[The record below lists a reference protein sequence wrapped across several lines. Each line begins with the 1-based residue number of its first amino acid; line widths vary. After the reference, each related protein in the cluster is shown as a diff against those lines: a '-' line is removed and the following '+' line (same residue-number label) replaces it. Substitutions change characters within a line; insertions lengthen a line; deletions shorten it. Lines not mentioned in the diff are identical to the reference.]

1 MDVPPEDATAETAA
15 AANKAPGV
23 NGTEVEAPAAVVA
36 EFGDGAATSSN
47 SAAADS
53 IAAAA
58 SINVLETYLQNFN
71 QELSSSTTAGASAPS
86 GDAPKQDQLEQVAA
100 VAVTLS
106 ELPEQVVLQQQ
117 QQQQL
122 EVTQP
127 AGEASVPKGPAPEAV
142 QGQEGFVAAAAVEPQ
157 DIVIAQP
164 SQISGEEPTPVGVS
178 QDPEAAVAQQL
189 VEVVKQ
195 HGGEEAP
202 QGQMEATSGE
212 DAAAM
217 DITQTL
223 QLLANASANI
233 ATQPV
238 ASQDAGNQQS
248 QPVVTVADAADTMGQ
263 AFIQGIEGA
272 GLAEQQNITIQGI
285 ESLQNMEGEQM
296 VMVQHVDQH
305 GNMVQ
310 QQQQVLMVA
319 MQNDGN
325 TGTPMSVV
333 GNSIVYENSQ
343 GQQFIPVS
351 QDGSQIS
358 FAQPVSSEGTSNSTQ
373 VYTIVQGDGAEQTGT
388 ETSQG
393 GTVITQEEVTQSST
407 EVVAEEGPEVT
418 TREPTQEELEE
429 QAVANAAAI
438 QEGAVPPS
446 YQSKEKVLTIRR
458 SPRKRPT
465 VDVEGVEAESV
476 VVGEGHEEVVV
487 PMNTQIVI
495 VREVVEGED
504 GQRTIQDHSVY
515 DFYAGENDDE
525 PVTKPSLDD
534 KDSPKKRKKYMVP
547 KFDDG
552 RLIDQ
557 VLGRAKKT
565 SASPREPKVHE
576 CNKCGRI
583 FRTSTLLRNHLNTHS
598 GTKPYKCE
606 LCEKAFGTS
615 GELGRHMK
623 YMHTHEKPHKCPLCD
638 YYSVEASKIKRHM
651 RSHTGEKPY
660 KCTLCDYASTDNYK
674 LKRHMRVHTGE
685 KPFQCGECEHSF
697 SQKSSLKEHLWK
709 HAGSRPAH
717 KCEYCDTT
725 FGRHADMK
733 THIRK
738 MHTQGQPLICKIC
751 ENGFTDR
758 FSFMQ
763 HQKTHKGEKIYQ
775 CLECDYSAPQKRHL
789 VVHMRVHTGERPFQ
803 CSDCQETFK
812 HKQTLVNHLQKKHNI
827 QPDQDES
834 QGGLK
839 RKRRDSSEAGSP
851 TKKMTRRQRM
861 AMPEQQQ
868 HHIVDEHGNT
878 LQLSQEDAEAIQAA
892 MQQGTADGT
901 LQIIQGE
908 EGGPVTVLT
917 VAQNPDGSVSN
928 LEQNLQIVN
937 GSLATVQQQDQPE
950 PEASVAGDLLP
961 GQVIMQVQGEDQPTT
976 SQEADGTS
984 QQEAEEGTE
993 NQAEMTPVETKLEK
1007 TEQVAEKA
1015 GDSEQGT
1022 TSDDSLPT
1030 MVPPQTKVEGQKTQA
1045 EVQSEPNVITQTES
1059 ILVPANQPIS
1069 QTQEEEDDEEAA
1081 DDGTIYLFVEEQ

>member
-1 MDVPPEDATAETAA
+1 ME
-15 AANKAPGV
+15 ANLDEAQAQADEAVKTPGV
-23 NGTEVEAPAAVVA
+23 NGAENEAAVVA
-36 EFGDGAATSSN
+36 ESGDGVAASN
-47 SAAADS
+47 SSAAADS

-71 QELSSSTTAGASAPS
+71 QELSSTTTAPAAPAAS
-86 GDAPKQDQLEQVAA
+86 GDTQSQDQLEQVAA

-106 ELPEQVVLQQQ
+106 ELPEQVALQHQ

-122 EVTQP
+122 EMVQP
-127 AGEASVPKGPAPEAV
+127 VAEASVPKEQMVQPAAVEAIE
-142 QGQEGFVAAAAVEPQ
+142 GQQEFVAAQGITIGQPQ
-157 DIVIAQP
+157 H
-164 SQISGEEPTPVGVS
+164 ISAEEPTPVSITQS
-178 QDPEAAVAQQL
+178 QEVLPQQL
-189 VEVVKQ
+189 VEVVQ
-195 HGGEEAP
+195 HGAEEVH
-202 QGQMEATSGE
+202 MESTTSGE

-238 ASQDAGNQQS
+238 VSQDVSAQQS
-248 QPVVTVADAADTMGQ
+248 KPVVTVADPSDTMGQ

-272 GLAEQQNITIQGI
+272 GLAGQQNITIQGI
-285 ESLQNMEGEQM
+285 EGLQNMEGEQM

-325 TGTPMSVV
+325 TGQPVSVV

-351 QDGSQIS
+351 QDGTQIA
-358 FAQPVSSEGTSNSTQ
+358 FTQPVSTEVTSNNTQ
-373 VYTIVQGDGAEQTGT
+373 VYTIVQGEGADQSGVEV
-388 ETSQG
+388 SQA
-393 GTVITQEEVTQSST
+393 GTVVAQEGPVVSQSST
-407 EVVAEEGPEVT
+407 EVVQEAGEVPAA
-418 TREPTQEELEE
+418 EPTQEELEE

-438 QEGAVPPS
+438 QEGSVPPS
-446 YQSKEKVLTIRR
+446 YQNKEKVITIRR
-458 SPRKRPT
+458 SPRKRQQ
-465 VDVEGVEAESV
+465 VDVEGVEGESV
-476 VVGEGHEEVVV
+476 VVGEDHEEVVV

-504 GQRTIQDHSVY
+504 GERTIQDHSVY
-515 DFYAGENDDE
+515 DFYAGDNDDE

-565 SASPREPKVHE
+565 PASPREPKVHE

-623 YMHTHEKPHKCPLCD
+623 YMHTHEKPHKCPLCE

-660 KCTLCDYASTDNYK
+660 RCTLCDYASTDNYK

-775 CLECDYSAPQKRHL
+775 CLECEYSAPQKRHL

-803 CSDCQETFK
+803 CTDCQETFK
-812 HKQTLVNHLQKKHNI
+812 HKQTLVNHLQKKHDI
-827 QPDQDES
+827 QPEPEEAS
-834 QGGLK
+834 QVGLK
-839 RKRRDSSEAGSP
+839 RKRRDSSEVGSP
-851 TKKMTRRQRM
+851 SKKVTRRQKM
-861 AMPEQQQ
+861 ALPEQQHQ
-868 HHIVDEHGNT
+868 IVDEHGNT

-917 VAQNPDGSVSN
+917 VAQNPDGTVAN

-937 GSLATVQQQDQPE
+937 GSLTTVQQQEQPE
-950 PEASVAGDLLP
+950 TSMAGDILP
-961 GQVIMQVQGEDQPTT
+961 SQVLMQVGGEDQPTT
-976 SQEADGTS
+976 SQEAEGTS
-984 QQEAEEGTE
+984 QPAEEGTE
-993 NQAEMTPVETKLEK
+993 NQAETTPVKLKTEK
-1007 TEQVAEKA
+1007 TEQTPQKAPEGSAEQET
-1015 GDSEQGT
+1015 D
-1022 TSDDSLPT
+1022 SDDGLPT
-1030 MVPPQTKVEGQKTQA
+1030 MVQPQLKVEGQKAQPEA
-1045 EVQSEPNVITQTES
+1045 ESEPNVITQAES

-1069 QTQEEEDDEEAA
+1069 QNQEEEDDEEVA